1 MDRGRKKGE
10 IAEFAVCQTMKR
22 QKKRDVLF
30 TTPLSRRWW
39 MIRSEKEK
47 MEMNGGRRSTKEGER
62 MRERIKGGDGEG
74 DMEIVKVVER

>member
-47 MEMNGGRRSTKEGER
+47 EKMEMNGGRRSTKEGER
-62 MRERIKGGDGEG
+62 MREKIKGKRSGQ
-74 DMEIVKVVER
+74 MRRWRR